1 MRISGIRT
9 EWKLT
14 SPKRCGKI
22 EDCQGMSV
30 EKEGGE
36 DRMSDNVQENMEE
49 RMKKRQKRK
58 QKRYWFDVITT
69 AIIVVAV
76 GVFLFSGYKLI
87 RTWQDYKKG
96 TSQYEDLAARFPT
109 MAPIATKENI
119 GNQKE
124 TASGQTEG
132 AGETDAPGE
141 TAPEVIPEETAPPID
156 WLAFYDEMKS
166 LNPDY
171 VGWIILEGTQINYP
185 IVQAADNDYYL
196 HRLFDGT
203 ENFSGTLFADYRST
217 DLFKSGNTIIH
228 GHNMKNGSMFAGL
241 LKYREEW
248 FYNSHKRFSVY
259 TEEGEIVYEVF
270 AIYATDPVSTS
281 YVTEF
286 SSDEEYVNWLNM
298 MYEQSVVK
306 PPVELNADTQVLTL
320 STCVNDS
327 RNRLIIQAKRITP

>member
-1 MRISGIRT
+1 MKTMSEEMRY
-9 EWKLT
+9 EEHLT
-14 SPKRCGKI
+14 R
-22 EDCQGMSV
+22 
-30 EKEGGE
+30 E
-36 DRMSDNVQENMEE
+36 DRIRKRHKRN
-49 RMKKRQKRK
+49 RKK
-58 QKRYWFDVITT
+58 YWFDVITT
-69 AIIVVAV
+69 AVIVIAV
-76 GVFLFSGYKLI
+76 GVFLFSGYQLI
-87 RTWQDYKKG
+87 TTWREYRKG
-96 TSQYEDLAARFPT
+96 TNQYEELASRFPT
-109 MAPIATKENI
+109 VAPAETKENTGERRETEENQPENSDGI
-119 GNQKE
+119 GVVVGE
-124 TASGQTEG
+124 SGEDSVL
-132 AGETDAPGE
+132 E
-141 TAPEVIPEETAPPID
+141 EVPEETAPPID
-156 WLAFYDEMKS
+156 WLAFYGEMKA

-270 AIYATDPVSTS
+270 AIYATDPISTS

-286 SSDEEYVNWLNM
+286 ASDEEYVNWLNL

-320 STCVNDS
+320 STCINDS

>member
-1 MRISGIRT
+1 MSAENRKVRVQMGENLHESKSARLAHDELTRRERI
-9 EWKLT
+9 
-14 SPKRCGKI
+14 KRH
-22 EDCQGMSV
+22 
-30 EKEGGE
+30 
-36 DRMSDNVQENMEE
+36 R
-49 RMKKRQKRK
+49 RK
-58 QKRYWFDVITT
+58 HRKNYWFDVITT
-69 AIIVVAV
+69 AVIVVAV

-87 RTWQDYKKG
+87 STWQEYKKG
-96 TSQYEDLAARFPT
+96 TNQYQDLAARFPT
-109 MAPIATKENI
+109 MAPIATKGDD

-124 TASGQTEG
+124 TSSDQTGNVGEPDASVEHAEETG
-132 AGETDAPGE
+132 AEE
-141 TAPEVIPEETAPPID
+141 MPEETAPPID
-156 WLAFYDEMKS
+156 WLDFYGEMKA

-270 AIYATDPVSTS
+270 AIYATDPISTS

-286 SSDEEYVNWLNM
+286 ASDEEYVNWLNL

-320 STCVNDS
+320 STCINDS

>member
-1 MRISGIRT
+1 M
-9 EWKLT
+9 
-14 SPKRCGKI
+14 
-22 EDCQGMSV
+22 
-30 EKEGGE
+30 
-36 DRMSDNVQENMEE
+36 
-49 RMKKRQKRK
+49 
-58 QKRYWFDVITT
+58 FDVITT
-69 AIIVVAV
+69 AVIVVAV
-76 GVFLFSGYKLI
+76 CVFLFSGYKLI
-87 RTWQDYKKG
+87 STWQEYKKG
-96 TSQYEDLAARFPT
+96 TSQYEDLASRFPV
-109 MAPIATKENI
+109 MAPVATRENDDT
-119 GNQKE
+119 GNDVGTE
-124 TASGQTEG
+124 QTGNEAQTDA
-132 AGETDAPGE
+132 AGESLGE
-141 TAPEVIPEETAPPID
+141 TAAEDVPEETAAPID
-156 WLAFYDEMKS
+156 WLAFYEEMKG

-270 AIYATDPVSTS
+270 AIYSTDPVSTS

-286 SSDEEYVNWLNM
+286 ASDEEYVNWLNL

-320 STCVNDS
+320 STCINDS